1 MESIINNFR
10 VIREYMKLWVGQ
22 TISLVGTRMTSFAI
36 MIWIWGEYDSA
47 IPFTTFAFFVAA
59 AVVIVSPFAGVIV
72 DNNNKKFVM
81 AATDIIS
88 GMASVILL
96 ILIHFATL
104 DLWHLY
110 AYAAVTG
117 ALGAFQMPAF
127 MAATPIIVPKD
138 HLHRVG
144 GLMAISKMAS
154 RIAAPL
160 LGAVFINWFNSISVI
175 LLIDVVTF
183 IFAVIL
189 LMATKIPEVV
199 KKKDSKEKPDM
210 FADMKNGFVY
220 IIKSNS
226 LLALLIMFLIVN
238 AVTAVAATLMNPLVL
253 ARTQN
258 NETAL
263 AIVLAVAGIGGIMA
277 GMYMAS
283 IKAEFKKMH
292 VMLVAIMLVG
302 VGVFLMGT
310 GQNVIILSIGSFMM
324 FFFAVIAGI
333 CNNSFVQ
340 TKVRRDMLGR
350 YFAASNM
357 IVQLAIPILMIISG
371 PLVENFFN
379 IGITDPS
386 SSLYNLQW
394 LVGDGTGSGIG
405 LMFTAIGL
413 VTLVASGAS
422 FFVKSIRDAEDIMVD
437 ATEG

>member
-1 MESIINNFR
+1 MKSMIENFK
-10 VIREYMKLWVGQ
+10 VIREYMKLWLGQ

-59 AVVIVSPFAGVIV
+59 AVVIVSPFAGVLV
-72 DNNNKKFVM
+72 DNNNKKFIM

-88 GMASVILL
+88 GMASIVLL
-96 ILIHFATL
+96 ILIHFAII

-138 HLHRVG
+138 YLPRVG

-160 LGAVFINWFNSISVI
+160 LGAIVIRFFSISAI
-175 LLIDVVTF
+175 LWIDIVTF
-183 IFAVIL
+183 VFAVIL
-189 LMATKIPEVV
+189 LMATKIPEGI
-199 KKKDSKEKPDM
+199 KKKNPADKPGM
-210 FADMKNGFVY
+210 FTDMKKGFVY
-220 IIKSNS
+220 IIESKSLS
-226 LLALLIMFLIVN
+226 ALLVMFLIVN

-263 AIVLAVAGIGGIMA
+263 AIVLAIAGIGGIMA

-283 IKAEFKKMH
+283 IKADFKKMH
-292 VMLVAIMLVG
+292 VMLATIMLLG
-302 VGVFLMGT
+302 AGVFILGT
-310 GQNVIILSIGSFMM
+310 GQNVITLSIGAFMM

-333 CNNSFVQ
+333 CHNSFVQ

-357 IVQLAIPILMIISG
+357 IVQLAIPLLMIISG
-371 PLVENFFN
+371 PLVEKYFN
-379 IGITDPS
+379 VGITDPN
-386 SSLYNLQW
+386 SSLYSLQW
-394 LVGDGTGSGIG
+394 LVGDGSGAGIG
-405 LMFTAIGL
+405 LMFIAIG
-413 VTLVASGAS
+413 VITTVSAGAS
-422 FFVKSIRDAEDIMVD
+422 FFIRSIRDAEDILVD